1 MKNTL
6 RSLLALTLSAACLA
20 SPAQAQAQASPES
33 DQRLRDQEVIQTNYL
48 KDAHKAISGYFNTL
62 GLKREQVKE
71 GLTIPWVATTM
82 RHTWING
89 DFMPVTHGFALATD
103 KTASNGCP
111 VFKIIAFDSGFSGGK
126 YTSRYEAN
134 FGICP

>member
-20 SPAQAQAQASPES
+20 SPSQAQASPES
-33 DQRLRDQEVIQTNYL
+33 EQRARQEQETIQTRYL
-48 KDAHKAISGYFNTL
+48 PDAQKAISAYFNTL
-62 GLKREQVKE
+62 GLKPEQIKE
-71 GLTIPWVATTM
+71 GLTIPWVSMTP
-82 RHTWING
+82 RKGWFNREFVHTAN
-89 DFMPVTHGFALATD
+89 GFAVATG

-111 VFKIIAFDSGFSGGK
+111 EFQIVAFNNNTRETYRSDAK
-126 YTSRYEAN
+126 